1 MDRWQLVAPGG
12 LPGGQAA
19 DHQRP
24 GCRRD
29 RLRRYASF
37 EALRPASSLLLT
49 RIWRG
54 LGPSRFYCS
63 GRLLLG
69 EVDLGDPAP
78 DRKSTRLNSSH
89 QIISYSVFCLK
100 QKQKA

>member
-69 EVDLGDPAP
+69 EGDFGGPAP
-78 DRKSTRLNSSH
+78 VDGAALRLVDWDGLGRRVGLF
-89 QIISYSVFCLK
+89 I
-100 QKQKA
+100 